1 MMERD
6 LYAFAQ
12 TSVWHWNNGQPSIF
26 GGLQVNAGIAAK
38 ASANQG
44 TRFRPDPV
52 PTLKKPNR
60 NGSGR
65 TVPLGK
71 RIDLQAVYEYRISG
85 KTWDQVAAH
94 FKCSTKHIH
103 EKMTD
108 TFPELRKVYFGG
120 KERPGNKPKD
130 VDITSVIRDILGG
143 MSIRQAAPK
152 YSISHVSLGRK
163 LKQTASGAYAVE
175 VARFRALDM
184 NAAKKA
190 EAKDRQNKTRK
201 QREL

>member
-6 LYAFAQ
+6 LYAPAQ
-12 TSVWHWNNGQPSIF
+12 TSVWNWNNGQPSIF

-85 KTWDQVAAH
+85 KTWDEVAAH
-94 FKCSTKHIH
+94 FRCSTKHIH

-108 TFPELRKVYFGG
+108 TFPELRKVYFIG
-120 KERPGNKPKD
+120 KRPGNRPRGID
-130 VDITSVIRDILGG
+130 LPAVIRDILGG

-163 LKQTASGAYAVE
+163 LKQSAAGLRAVE
-175 VARFRALDM
+175 AARNRAIDANVRLM
-184 NAAKKA
+184 H
-190 EAKDRQNKTRK
+190 EAK
-201 QREL
+201 QRRAA

>member
-1 MMERD
+1 MENSMIPSPFEWR
-6 LYAFAQ
+6 
-12 TSVWHWNNGQPSIF
+12 TGQPSIF
-26 GGLQVNAGIAAK
+26 GGLQVNANIAKK
-38 ASANQG
+38 AGDNLGA
-44 TRFRPDPV
+44 RFRPDPV

-65 TVPLGK
+65 TAPLGK

-108 TFPELRKVYFGG
+108 TFPELRKVYFGS

-130 VDITSVIRDILGG
+130 VDITSAIRDILGG

-152 YSISHVSLGRK
+152 YSISHVSLGRR
-163 LKQTASGAYAVE
+163 LKQTANGAYAAE
-175 VARFRALDM
+175 VARNRALDM